1 MVTKKSSRF
10 FKKNRILKMD
20 NFRYRVRLGLE
31 RVFNIKRKGFHSN
44 KGGFISENFEYEF
57 QKSQL
62 FDLYIEFTLY
72 LLFVV
77 IVFYCFFSC
86 Q

>member
-1 MVTKKSSRF
+1 
-10 FKKNRILKMD
+10 MD

-77 IVFYCFFSC
+77 IALYWFFSC